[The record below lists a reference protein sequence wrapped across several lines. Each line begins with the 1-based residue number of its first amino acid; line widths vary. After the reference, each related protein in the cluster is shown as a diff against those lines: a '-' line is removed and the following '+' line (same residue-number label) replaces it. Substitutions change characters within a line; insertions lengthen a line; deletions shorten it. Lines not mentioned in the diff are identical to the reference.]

1 MPDRAL
7 VIHYPDGDYEYV
19 IPPTFAPAAGMT
31 VQRRNA
37 IWEITEVVDGTPRE
51 VYVERVE
58 VAQGAS
64 SSRVPS

>member
-19 IPPTFAPAAGMT
+19 IPPTFAPAVGMT
-31 VQRRNA
+31 LERRDA
-37 IWEITEVVDGTPRE
+37 MWEITEVVDDTPRE

-64 SSRVPS
+64 TTWAGW